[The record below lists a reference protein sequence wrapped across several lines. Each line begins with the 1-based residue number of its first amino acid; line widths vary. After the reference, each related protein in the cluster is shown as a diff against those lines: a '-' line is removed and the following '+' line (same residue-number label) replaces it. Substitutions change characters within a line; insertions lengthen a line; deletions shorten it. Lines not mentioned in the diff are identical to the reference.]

1 MDTAFSSKGYLK
13 KAERLPGSSTGA
25 RWLGQIF
32 MCSTAVIQHHNLAR
46 GWVTSISAGVGD
58 EGMHRSSFAYIFG
71 MSIHLT
77 DFGLEKIFE
86 IIGFVYQYLKLLR
99 HNSPQEWIFKEP

>member
-1 MDTAFSSKGYLK
+1 MLFFLK
-13 KAERLPGSSTGA
+13 
-25 RWLGQIF
+25 
-32 MCSTAVIQHHNLAR
+32 AR

-77 DFGLEKIFE
+77 DFGLEKVVYFASLIFL
-86 IIGFVYQYLKLLR
+86 V
-99 HNSPQEWIFKEP
+99 NPS